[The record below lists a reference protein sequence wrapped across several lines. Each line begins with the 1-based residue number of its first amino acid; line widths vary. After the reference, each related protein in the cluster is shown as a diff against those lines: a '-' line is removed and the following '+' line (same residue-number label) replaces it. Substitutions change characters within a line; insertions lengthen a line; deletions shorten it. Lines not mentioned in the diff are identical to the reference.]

1 MHSISFSWVVKFYGV
16 QLFWGGKVKAFGR
29 ILLKQRDKECK
40 KSTKW
45 TLGHPH
51 LKERIKVLTLASSST
66 SQLHG
71 EHTVK
76 KVDLLA
82 RLAEVECKVD
92 KAIGMLGELLSH
104 NVQRPAL

>member
-1 MHSISFSWVVKFYGV
+1 MRKNPDNRLAYH
-16 QLFWGGKVKAFGR
+16 QLFMGCEFFCGRKVKAFGR

-51 LKERIKVLTLASSST
+51 LKERIKALTMASCST

-71 EHTVK
+71 EHTMK
-76 KVDLLA
+76 KADLLA
-82 RLAEVECKVD
+82 RLAE
-92 KAIGMLGELLSH
+92 I
-104 NVQRPAL
+104 

>member
-1 MHSISFSWVVKFYGV
+1 MRKDLDNRLAYH
-16 QLFWGGKVKAFGR
+16 QLFMGYEFFCGRKVKAFGR

-51 LKERIKVLTLASSST
+51 LKERIKALTLASRST

-71 EHTVK
+71 GHAVK
-76 KVDLLA
+76 KVECEVDNCHWYA
-82 RLAEVECKVD
+82 R
-92 KAIGMLGELLSH
+92 
-104 NVQRPAL
+104 